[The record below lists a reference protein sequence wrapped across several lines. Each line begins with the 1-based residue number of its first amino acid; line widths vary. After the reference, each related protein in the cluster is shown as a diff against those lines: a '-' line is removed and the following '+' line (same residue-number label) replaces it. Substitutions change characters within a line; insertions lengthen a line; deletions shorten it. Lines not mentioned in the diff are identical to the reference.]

1 MKRRLSARRAPHR
14 PTPLCGHDDELIEAA
29 ALDLLEPAEQG
40 LLAERLATCATCRAR
55 LADSSSLTEALRH
68 LIPAEESVSVAH
80 ATDESSFV
88 LSFRARHLADE
99 RRHGLDDVAAPAAA
113 PAARPGG
120 RRRAPVRVLRVANV
134 ASGLAAALLLL
145 VLVGG
150 IWILSPGRGHVG
162 LVGGTRPRPTAT
174 ATPGFP
180 QIPYLPGG
188 IPTSCVNVAPTASVG
203 PLTGAVGA
211 APFWIGGFVRSQA
224 TILLG
229 SAKDPQKDPHVP
241 YGWHG
246 ALRWTAQP
254 GFTSKVTVTGANMS
268 GGVPLWFQASGG
280 TARLAVLDP
289 LAAPTQPAGG
299 ANWATGNFLVFVPR
313 GGCYALRATWP
324 GGSWQIIFAAGN
336 PNEPVATIPP
346 TP

>member
-1 MKRRLSARRAPHR
+1 MKRRLGACRGPNR
-14 PTPLCGHDDELIEAA
+14 PTPLCGHDDDLIEAA
-29 ALDLLEPAEQG
+29 ALDLLEPAEQPA
-40 LLAERLATCATCRAR
+40 LDERLATCATCRAT
-55 LADSSSLTEALRH
+55 LAVSSSLTEAVRH

-80 ATDESSFV
+80 TTDESPFV

-99 RRHGLDDVAAPAAA
+99 RRHGLDDVAAPAA

-120 RRRAPVRVLRVANV
+120 RRRVPVRVLRVANV

-150 IWILSPGRGHVG
+150 FWFLSPGRGRDG
-162 LVGGTRPRPTAT
+162 LVGGTRPRPTGT
-174 ATPGFP
+174 ATPEFP

-211 APFWIGGFVRSQA
+211 APFWIGGFVDPQA
-224 TILLG
+224 TIRLG
-229 SAKDPQKDPHVP
+229 IAGDPHVP

-246 ALRWTAQP
+246 ALSWTAQP
-254 GFTSKVTVTGANMS
+254 GFTSKVTVSGANMS
-268 GGVPLWFQASGG
+268 GGGPLWFQASGG
-280 TARLAVLDP
+280 TAHLAVLDP
-289 LAAPTQPAGG
+289 LVAPTQPASS